1 MPDQDQ
7 TDLGQTALIKPLQ
20 VPFIKS
26 GDFQSSYANNVQFQ
40 PNEID
45 MKLLFGEMDTS
56 KMVIEHHTAITMTW
70 LQAKLMLHFL
80 EMQIHVYEMTHGR
93 IQGSSAVYPPEPQ
106 PPTGELESD
115 PTALKIYEYM
125 KINREQFVES
135 LK

>member
-1 MPDQDQ
+1 MPDQDKPELSQ
-7 TDLGQTALIKPLQ
+7 PGLIQPIQ

-26 GDFQSSYANNVQFQ
+26 EDFQSLYANNVQFQ

-45 MKLLFGEMDTS
+45 IKLLFGEMDTS
-56 KMVIEHHTAITMTW
+56 KLVIEHHTAITMTW

-80 EMQIHVYEMTHGR
+80 QLQVQVYEMSHGR

-106 PPTGELESD
+106 PPAGELADNPE
-115 PTALKIYEYM
+115 ALKIYEYL
-125 KINREQFVES
+125 KSDRDQFIET